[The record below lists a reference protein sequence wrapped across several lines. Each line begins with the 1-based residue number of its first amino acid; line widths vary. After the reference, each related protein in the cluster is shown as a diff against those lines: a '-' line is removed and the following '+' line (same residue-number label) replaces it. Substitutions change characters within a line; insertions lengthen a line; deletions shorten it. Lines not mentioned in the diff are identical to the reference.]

1 VVDVV
6 FQEEVVVLVKIDPH
20 MKVVVVAVVNN
31 VHNVL
36 INTTDHKT
44 QMKLVVLNKVVKPG
58 QMKPEMIINH
68 LVDIVAGV
76 AVDHDVEIMKEAEA
90 VVKEAEVVV
99 KAAEEVKE
107 AEVVAEAVVV
117 VDVVIMVTEI
127 LKKVHSNNNN
137 HKKTAIGN
145 KIPSMYN

>member
-1 VVDVV
+1 
-6 FQEEVVVLVKIDPH
+6 
-20 MKVVVVAVVNN
+20 
-31 VHNVL
+31 
-36 INTTDHKT
+36 
-44 QMKLVVLNKVVKPG
+44 VKPG

-90 VVKEAEVVV
+90 VVKE
-99 KAAEEVKE
+99 AEEVKE